1 MLSNYKHG
9 YIIHTL
15 TDKASKDT
23 VVNRALSSLPGGPL
37 EMTHTGLSLE
47 MTRTVL
53 SLEMTRTV
61 LSISRHHISNKLIF
75 PHIHR
80 FLFQKIEELHE
91 PLHKH

>member
-1 MLSNYKHG
+1 
-9 YIIHTL
+9 
-15 TDKASKDT
+15 
-23 VVNRALSSLPGGPL
+23 
-37 EMTHTGLSLE
+37 

-91 PLHKH
+91 HLKFFDIVKIYD